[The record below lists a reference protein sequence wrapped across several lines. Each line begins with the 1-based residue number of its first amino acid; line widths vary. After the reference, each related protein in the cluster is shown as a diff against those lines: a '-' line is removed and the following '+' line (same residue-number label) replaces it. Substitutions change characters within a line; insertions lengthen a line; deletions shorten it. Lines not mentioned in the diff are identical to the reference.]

1 MILFQHS
8 ITVSSVCMAIEQS
21 RWIAELLLP
30 GERCKPE
37 TKHFVPKALQV
48 GAQGALQMCLVSTTA
63 VLWLLQLKGAVWL
76 CDSTLSKFYSN
87 FEIFGVSSSL
97 LFEETRILEEMTF
110 NKQQT
115 IVYHASSFKNY
126 VGYPHNQDP
135 CCQLRRLLLAPT
147 ACTWQTSTVAPS
159 FFSSLSQIICLWDR
173 RSLGP
178 FTSTSYK
185 EMWMI
190 SQVPVEELKDY

>member
-1 MILFQHS
+1 
-8 ITVSSVCMAIEQS
+8 MATELN

-37 TKHFVPKALQV
+37 TKHFAQKALQV
-48 GAQGALQMCLVSTTA
+48 GAQGALQTCLVSTTA
-63 VLWLLQLKGAVWL
+63 VLRLSQLKGAVWL
-76 CDSTLSKFYSN
+76 CDSTLSKFYSY
-87 FEIFGVSSSL
+87 FEILGASSSL
-97 LFEETRILEEMTF
+97 LFKESRILEETTF

-115 IVYHASSFKNY
+115 VVYHASSFKIY
-126 VGYPHNQDP
+126 PSYPHDQDP
-135 CCQLRRLLLAPT
+135 RCQLRRLLLAPT

-159 FFSSLSQIICLWDR
+159 FFSSLSQTICLWDR

-185 EMWMI
+185 EMWVI
-190 SQVPVEELKDY
+190 SQVPAEELKDY